1 MFVSPKSVSCWWTR
15 HWKQAKTDNTS
26 RDGQQTIPF
35 AGLYLQGR
43 LPEYCQPAPI
53 FMKKLNTTHFRY
65 SGTKKLSIKD
75 TPTQV
80 DNFYSDEADQDRQLD
95 DLATRM
101 DQAQNRM
108 HADEHYG
115 LLIIFQAM
123 DAAGKDSSI
132 RRIFKGVN
140 PSRFQIAPFKKPAEE
155 DLKHDF
161 LWRFWQELP
170 ERGNIGVF
178 NRSYYEEVL
187 ALRVH
192 PERLQDQLIPPDLL
206 PQNEKTLWKERF
218 GDIVHFEEYL
228 YRNGFPIVKFYLHV
242 AKEEQG
248 KRLIARLE
256 DTEKQWKLSENDLA
270 EREFWPNY
278 LQAYEDT
285 INNTATRQN
294 PWYVIPSDDR
304 LNQQLIIAHIITE
317 ILESLP
323 VHFPTTNPKEAQQL
337 IKQIKK
343 QDDK

>member
-1 MFVSPKSVSCWWTR
+1 
-15 HWKQAKTDNTS
+15 
-26 RDGQQTIPF
+26 
-35 AGLYLQGR
+35 
-43 LPEYCQPAPI
+43 
-53 FMKKLNTTHFRY
+53 MKKITSALFKY
-65 SGTKKLSIKD
+65 DGKKKLTSQD
-75 TPTQV
+75 VPTRI
-80 DNFYSDEADQDRQLD
+80 DNFYRDEADFSKQLE
-95 DLATRM
+95 DLAARM

-115 LLIIFQAM
+115 LLVVFQAM
-123 DAAGKDSSI
+123 DAAGKDSTI

-170 ERGNIGVF
+170 ERGIIGVF

-192 PERLQDQLIPPDLL
+192 PDRLSQQQIPTNLL
-206 PQNEKTLWKERF
+206 PKSAETLWRQRF
-218 GDIVHFEEYL
+218 SDITHFEDYL
-228 YRNGFPIVKFYLHV
+228 FRNGFPIVKFYLHV

-256 DTEKQWKLSENDLA
+256 DSEKQWKLSENDLE
-270 EREFWPNY
+270 EREFWPEY
-278 LQAYEDT
+278 MKAYEDT
-285 INNTATRQN
+285 INATATRQN

-304 LNQQLIIAHIITE
+304 PNQQLIIAQIITE

-323 VHFPTTNPKEAQQL
+323 VQFPKTDEKEAQKL
-337 IKQIKK
+337 IKQIKQ
-343 QDDK
+343 QDK

>member
-1 MFVSPKSVSCWWTR
+1 
-15 HWKQAKTDNTS
+15 
-26 RDGQQTIPF
+26 
-35 AGLYLQGR
+35 
-43 LPEYCQPAPI
+43 
-53 FMKKLNTTHFRY
+53 MKKITSALFKY
-65 SGTKKLSIKD
+65 DGKKKLTSQD
-75 TPTQV
+75 VPTRI
-80 DNFYSDEADQDRQLD
+80 DNFYRDEADFSKQLE
-95 DLATRM
+95 DLAARM

-115 LLIIFQAM
+115 LLVVFQAM
-123 DAAGKDSSI
+123 DAAGKDSTI

-170 ERGNIGVF
+170 ERGIIGVF

-192 PERLQDQLIPPDLL
+192 PDRLSQQQIPTNLL
-206 PQNEKTLWKERF
+206 PKSDETLWRQRF
-218 GDIVHFEEYL
+218 GDITHFEDYL
-228 YRNGFPIVKFYLHV
+228 FRNGFPIVKFYLHV

-256 DTEKQWKLSENDLA
+256 DSEKQWKLSENDLE
-270 EREFWPNY
+270 EREFWPEY
-278 LQAYEDT
+278 MKAYEDT
-285 INNTATRQN
+285 INATATRQN

-304 LNQQLIIAHIITE
+304 PNQQLIIAQIITE

-323 VHFPTTNPKEAQQL
+323 VQFPKTDEKEAQKL
-337 IKQIKK
+337 IKQIKQ
-343 QDDK
+343 QDK

>member
-1 MFVSPKSVSCWWTR
+1 
-15 HWKQAKTDNTS
+15 
-26 RDGQQTIPF
+26 
-35 AGLYLQGR
+35 
-43 LPEYCQPAPI
+43 
-53 FMKKLNTTHFRY
+53 MKKINSKLFRY
-65 SGTKKLSIKD
+65 DEKRSFPISD
-75 TPTQV
+75 TPTLI
-80 DNFYSDEADQDRQLD
+80 DPFYADEADLNRQLD
-95 DLATRM
+95 ELAERM

-115 LLIIFQAM
+115 LLVVFQAM

-132 RRIFKGVN
+132 RRVFKGVN

-170 ERGNIGVF
+170 ERGQIGVF

-192 PERLQDQLIPPDLL
+192 PERLQQQQIPGNLL
-206 PQNEKTLWKERF
+206 PKNEQTLWRQRF
-218 GDIVHFEEYL
+218 GDIVHFEDYL
-228 YRNGFPIVKFYLHV
+228 FRNGFPIVKFYLHV

-248 KRLIARLE
+248 RRLIARLE
-256 DTEKQWKLSENDLA
+256 NTEKQWKLSENDLK
-270 EREFWPNY
+270 ERTFWPQY

-285 INNTATRQN
+285 IRATATRQN

-304 LNQQLIIAHIITE
+304 RNQQLIIAHILTE

-323 VHFPTTNPKEAQQL
+323 VQFPETNPKEAQQF
-337 IKQIKK
+337 IKQIRK
-343 QDDK
+343 QDGH